1 MIKNLNDIT
10 LNSFPPHFLLFLS
23 VTILFLLV
31 RILLVLVFSKL
42 IDFNSDTILRRT
54 QQELFD

>member
-10 LNSFPPHFLLFLS
+10 LNSFPPPFLLFIS